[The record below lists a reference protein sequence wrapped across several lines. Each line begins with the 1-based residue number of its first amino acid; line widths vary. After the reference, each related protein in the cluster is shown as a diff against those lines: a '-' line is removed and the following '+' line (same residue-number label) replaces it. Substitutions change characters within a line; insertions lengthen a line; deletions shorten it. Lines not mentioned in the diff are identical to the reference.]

1 MSLFALDTDF
11 IKRSK
16 QPNPDDWGTSQPHNA
31 YDETPL
37 PARLILHAENRL
49 DSGDITKNILIHESW
64 KYSPKQKALKDSYKM
79 VAPDT
84 LAKHFS
90 PTYARLN
97 EFEKECKDHWKQR
110 LVRTILCTCTG
121 APLTALFHVF

>member
-84 LAKHFS
+84 LAKEFT
-90 PTYARLN
+90 PTYAPLN
-97 EFEKECKDHWKQR
+97 EFEKECRDYWKQR
-110 LVRTILCTCTG
+110 LVASSG
-121 APLTALFHVF
+121 VHPLELY